1 MIYGAIIMYRDF
13 LLFAK
18 IIFCLDIFFFILF
31 FTNPTFGRMFK
42 IFISFFSHKKR
53 FIKISIYY
61 SIAIN
66 TFMNHISNKFA
77 INIFIKVRFIRLT
90 VVFINC
96 VIVMITS
103 FIVTVTPNNMIL
115 IFFSVLT
122 TLFIISCRF

>member
-13 LLFAK
+13 LLFAN

-77 INIFIKVRFIRLT
+77 INIFIQVRFIRLT
-90 VVFINC
+90 VVFISC

-103 FIVTVTPNNMIL
+103 FIVTVTPNIMIL